1 MQFFVCLYPY
11 MFASVK
17 IKSRDI
23 FCKKFGSRTKTLPN
37 PYVFVYILS
46 LIFPIPVAYQY
57 IFFIL
62 FVMWK

>member
-37 PYVFVYILS
+37 
-46 LIFPIPVAYQY
+46 LIFQIPVAYQY